1 MEGNIIEYSVQLK
14 KIRTIFDSRDVISSS
29 EDVVEIMN
37 KCYDFDDR
45 EKLYV
50 ILLDARKK
58 VIGVNLVSIGTI
70 DKVMLHPREIFKPAI
85 LLGASA
91 FIMVHNQPS
100 GDVTP
105 SEEDISITGRIIECG
120 NILDIPLMDHII
132 YCEGKYYSIY
142 DEMEQVWKK

>member
-1 MEGNIIEYSVQLK
+1 M
-14 KIRTIFDSRDVISSS
+14 
-29 EDVVEIMN
+29 M
-37 KCYDFDDR
+37 
-45 EKLYV
+45 
-50 ILLDARKK
+50 
-58 VIGVNLVSIGTI
+58 
-70 DKVMLHPREIFKPAI
+70 HPREIFKPAI

-91 FIMVHNQPS
+91 FIMVHNHPS

-142 DEMEQVWKK
+142 DEMEQV

>member
-70 DKVMLHPREIFKPAI
+70 DKVMMHPREIFKPAI

-91 FIMVHNQPS
+91 FIMVHNHPS

-142 DEMEQVWKK
+142 DEMEQV

>member
-14 KIRTIFDSRDVISSS
+14 KIRTIFDSRDVICSS
-29 EDVVEIMN
+29 EDVVEIM
-37 KCYDFDDR
+37 KICYDFDDR

-70 DKVMLHPREIFKPAI
+70 DKVMMHPREIFKPAI

-91 FIMVHNQPS
+91 FIMVHNHPS

-142 DEMEQVWKK
+142 DEMEQV

>member
-70 DKVMLHPREIFKPAI
+70 DKVMMHPREIFKPAI

-91 FIMVHNQPS
+91 FIMVHNHPS

-132 YCEGKYYSIY
+132 YCEGK
-142 DEMEQVWKK
+142 W

>member
-58 VIGVNLVSIGTI
+58 VIGVNLVSIGTMI
-70 DKVMLHPREIFKPAI
+70 K
-85 LLGASA
+85 
-91 FIMVHNQPS
+91 
-100 GDVTP
+100 
-105 SEEDISITGRIIECG
+105 
-120 NILDIPLMDHII
+120 
-132 YCEGKYYSIY
+132 
-142 DEMEQVWKK
+142 